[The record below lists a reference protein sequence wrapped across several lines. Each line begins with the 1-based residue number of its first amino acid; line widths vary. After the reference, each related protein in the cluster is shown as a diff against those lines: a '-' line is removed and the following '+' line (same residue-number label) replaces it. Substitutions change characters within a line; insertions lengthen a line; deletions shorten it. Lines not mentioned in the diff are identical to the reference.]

1 MFTRFRRLDAKF
13 VYIYTRA
20 KLSRILFVCVS
31 VLPLKVVTTKG
42 GFHSLTLSLSRT
54 TDSFAN
60 IPFSPC
66 LSHSALR
73 AALKSSLKRALVFFV
88 KRERIKSKTKMANN
102 APGRRTTRA
111 QASAGKKT
119 SKTPPASP
127 PPNTP
132 TTMSTKNTTKRKK
145 KEEKEDLLQVEE
157 IAKRVKRASIETK
170 EEEKEGEKTKEKE
183 ETNEEEYAY
192 AEINSV
198 LKRLHFEAR
207 ERRRTSMSP

>member
-1 MFTRFRRLDAKF
+1 M
-13 VYIYTRA
+13 
-20 KLSRILFVCVS
+20 S
-31 VLPLKVVTTKG
+31 VLFPLKVVTTKG
-42 GFHSLTLSLSRT
+42 GFHSFTLTLST
-54 TDSFAN
+54 TTGAFAN
-60 IPFSPC
+60 VPFSPPR
-66 LSHSALR
+66 LSLALCVR
-73 AALKSSLKRALVFFV
+73 AALKKNSRKRALVFFV

-111 QASAGKKT
+111 QSSAGKKT
-119 SKTPPASP
+119 SKTPPKSP
-127 PPNTP
+127 PVSTNT
-132 TTMSTKNTTKRKK
+132 KKTTKRKK

-207 ERRRTSMSP
+207 ERRRTSMSS

>member
-1 MFTRFRRLDAKF
+1 MYICVRETLTKSIRPCVCSFSPKSRYNERGISLFHSHSLDHDRRFRERTF
-13 VYIYTRA
+13 
-20 KLSRILFVCVS
+20 LSSASVS
-31 VLPLKVVTTKG
+31 
-42 GFHSLTLSLSRT
+42 F
-54 TDSFAN
+54 
-60 IPFSPC
+60 
-66 LSHSALR
+66 ALR
-73 AALKSSLKRALVFFV
+73 ASCSKKKQSKASKLVFFV

-111 QASAGKKT
+111 QSSAGKKT
-119 SKTPPASP
+119 SKTPPKSP
-127 PPNTP
+127 PVSTN
-132 TTMSTKNTTKRKK
+132 TKNTTKRKK

>member
-1 MFTRFRRLDAKF
+1 MPKF
-13 VYIYTRA
+13 VYVYIYACA
-20 KLSRILFVCVS
+20 KLSRRVFVRVS
-31 VLPLKVVTTKG
+31 VLFPLKVVTTKG
-42 GFHSLTLSLSRT
+42 GFHSFTLTLST
-54 TDSFAN
+54 TTGAFAN
-60 IPFSPC
+60 VPFSPPR
-66 LSHSALR
+66 LSLALR
-73 AALKSSLKRALVFFV
+73 ASCSKNQSKASKLVFFV
-88 KRERIKSKTKMANN
+88 KRERVKSKTKMANN

-111 QASAGKKT
+111 QSSAGKKT
-119 SKTPPASP
+119 SKTPPKSP
-127 PPNTP
+127 PV
-132 TTMSTKNTTKRKK
+132 STNAKNTTKRKK

>member
-1 MFTRFRRLDAKF
+1 MRLFFFPKKSLQQKGDFT
-13 VYIYTRA
+13 
-20 KLSRILFVCVS
+20 
-31 VLPLKVVTTKG
+31 
-42 GFHSLTLSLSRT
+42 LTLSLSRPT
-54 TDSFAN
+54 GSFAN
-60 IPFSPC
+60 IPFSPR
-66 LSHSALR
+66 LSHSALC
-73 AALKSSLKRALVFFV
+73 AALKSSLNCALVFFV

-102 APGRRTTRA
+102 TPGRRTTRA
-111 QASAGKKT
+111 QSAGKKT
-119 SKTPPASP
+119 SKTPPTSP

-170 EEEKEGEKTKEKE
+170 EEKEGEKTKEKE

>member
-1 MFTRFRRLDAKF
+1 
-13 VYIYTRA
+13 V
-20 KLSRILFVCVS
+20 
-31 VLPLKVVTTKG
+31 
-42 GFHSLTLSLSRT
+42 
-54 TDSFAN
+54 
-60 IPFSPC
+60 
-66 LSHSALR
+66 LR
-73 AALKSSLKRALVFFV
+73 AALKNTLKRALVFFV

-102 APGRRTTRA
+102 TPGRRTTRA
-111 QASAGKKT
+111 QSSAGKKT
-119 SKTPPASP
+119 SKTPPKSP
-127 PPNTP
+127 PVSTN
-132 TTMSTKNTTKRKK
+132 TKNTTKRKK

-207 ERRRTSMSP
+207 ERRRTSMSS